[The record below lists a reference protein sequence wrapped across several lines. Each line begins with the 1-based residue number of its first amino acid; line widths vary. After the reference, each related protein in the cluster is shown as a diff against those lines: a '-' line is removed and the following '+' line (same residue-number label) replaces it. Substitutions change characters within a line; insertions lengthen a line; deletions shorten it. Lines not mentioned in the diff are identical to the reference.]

1 MSNAS
6 SAIRRLGTRAL
17 VALAV
22 ALCCL
27 LVPGRAAWAAT
38 EIDTSR
44 TCSVTVTLADDAGA
58 VSGATVRAWRVGDV
72 SPAAELTL
80 SGDFA
85 SYPVDLSDLDS
96 SGWRHAAQTLAAYA
110 ERDNVPVTREG
121 VTDATGSV
129 RFADLATGLYLVDA
143 TAAAGEADSVEVEPA
158 LVMLPQ
164 LNAVDTLDYDAHVS
178 LKFERVPTTGVTS
191 VSVQKTWDDDGT
203 ERPEAIVAQ
212 LLDGGRVV
220 DEVELSPA
228 NDWRHTWEGLDPTHS
243 WSVIEKDA
251 PEGYSVTVRRSGDL
265 FTIVNAAPGPEPEG
279 PLSRTGEPWNPAV
292 PLAAIGLVLLLFGW
306 YRWRRSARDEAEP
319 HS

>member
-17 VALAV
+17 VALA
-22 ALCCL
+22 ALLCCL
-27 LVPGRAAWAAT
+27 LVPARGAWAAT
-38 EIDTSR
+38 AIDTSR

-203 ERPEAIVAQ
+203 ERPDAIVAQ

-265 FTIVNAAPGPEPEG
+265 FTIVNTAPGPEPEG